1 MATTD
6 PDTAMNDISAEA
18 PAFAACP
25 LQKVPLEVLL
35 RITHFLTTPELGNV
49 RLTCRSIEQALFTT
63 FTNEFFTRK
72 QFMISETSLQAL
84 IDISKNSR
92 IGGHLRKV
100 HFGLDRFAHAL
111 QVNGHNARTVRQ
123 IQLYDGQ
130 FSMLSTGYHRDMLT
144 EAFKNLSN
152 LQDVVIRDFNSNRR
166 SRDGPGKQWTS
177 YGSTT
182 AFRETGHRPGQG
194 NGLAWGPDPSTAY
207 GSSVF
212 TSVLFALGQA
222 NARPKGIE
230 YMSRCKNHLR
240 DCAFNIPSYMEPSV
254 TPVLENL
261 EKLHIDI
268 DLLGGSDFS
277 SDDASG
283 HPPSADM
290 MLRGF
295 LLKLKN
301 IKHLRINETHSSV
314 TGPGML
320 LKWLGNED
328 TSPSSPSGPSP
339 EYPQLEELN
348 FGMMNVEAQH
358 LLAVARKF
366 TTLKRLELHKVTLRR
381 RLPEGHTGASPK
393 VNMWNKFLEKLKEIP
408 NLELRHIKV
417 SLPQQQWVSRPSR
430 CFVAFEDTRD
440 NVSQYTGPDWKH
452 FVEHE
457 MMPKLT
463 VQWSHEESGD
473 SDDEEDE
480 SDGIWDQY
488 ALDL

>member
-1 MATTD
+1 MVIDLDTTMADISTVATT
-6 PDTAMNDISAEA
+6 
-18 PAFAACP
+18 ACP

-35 RITHFLTTPELGNV
+35 RITYFLTTPELGNL
-49 RLTCRSIEQALFTT
+49 RLTCRSIEQALFIT
-63 FTNEFFTRK
+63 FNNEFFTRK

-84 IDISKNSR
+84 IDISKNTRVGSN
-92 IGGHLRKV
+92 LRKV

-111 QVNGHNARTVRQ
+111 QVNGNNARAIRQ

-130 FSMLSTGYHRDMLT
+130 FSLLSTGYHRDMLA
-144 EAFKNLSN
+144 EAFRNLSN
-152 LQDVVIRDFNSNRR
+152 LEDVVIRDFNSNRR

-182 AFRETGHRPGQG
+182 ALRETGNRPGQG

-207 GSSVF
+207 GSSIF
-212 TSVLFALGQA
+212 ISVLFALGQA

-240 DCAFNIPSYMEPSV
+240 DYAFNIPSYMEPSV

-268 DLLGGSDFS
+268 DLLEGSNFS
-277 SDDASG
+277 SHDTAG
-283 HPPSADM
+283 NPPSADM
-290 MLRGF
+290 MLRVF

-301 IKHLRINETHSSV
+301 VKHLRINETHSSV

-320 LKWLGNED
+320 LKWLGSEN
-328 TSPSSPSGPSP
+328 TSPSPASGPSP

-381 RLPEGHTGASPK
+381 RLPEGHTGAPPR
-393 VNMWNKFLEKLKEIP
+393 VHMWNKFLEKLKEIP

-417 SLPQQQWVSRPSR
+417 SLPQQQWISLQSR
-430 CFVAFEDTRD
+430 CYVSIEGTTD
-440 NVSQYTGPDWKH
+440 NASQYTGPDWKH

-463 VQWSHEESGD
+463 VQWPRQESGE
-473 SDDEEDE
+473 SDDEDDDE
-480 SDGIWDQY
+480 SDDASDGSDGS
-488 ALDL
+488 DE